1 MTWLSRLKKIS
12 GHTKHEATE
21 TTKTVSI
28 VEKGVSVVFVA
39 PILANAV
46 KNEGDRTAANDPTP
60 TTTVQ
65 VDLSAIAHTKGL
77 PTPPADGVLIDIGT
91 ARPPGLTPALL
102 AASLALDAQIQ
113 ADGQFDNGDVNPDRW
128 CWPHSTAMNGA
139 ELDLLA
145 ARLARFT
152 DKGVSQGDAES
163 LADKL
168 VIRDRD
174 SDDRA
179 LCLECRHMAGYGP
192 ASWRCGNWQAA
203 GVAISQR
210 ASQLPGD
217 LVFQL
222 QRCPG
227 FAPPQRTAP

>member
-1 MTWLSRLKKIS
+1 MIDWAQRAKTHFSQKGQNS
-12 GHTKHEATE
+12 TTE
-21 TTKTVSI
+21 TTETPLLTVLTVLSGR
-28 VEKGVSVVFVA
+28 VCEKHDFSNQA
-39 PILANAV
+39 QS
-46 KNEGDRTAANDPTP
+46 AANDPTP
-60 TTTVQ
+60 TTKVQ
-65 VDLSAIAHTKGL
+65 ADLSPIGDTKGL

-113 ADGQFDNGDVNPDRW
+113 ADGQFDNGAVNPDRW

-152 DKGVSQGDAES
+152 DKGVSQGDAEA

>member
-102 AASLALDAQIQ
+102 AASLALDAQIH
-113 ADGQFDNGDVNPDRW
+113 ADGPLPGNPDRW
-128 CWPHSTAMNGA
+128 CYPDSTAMTGS
-139 ELDLLA
+139 EIDTFT
-145 ARLARFT
+145 ARLSRFT
-152 DKGVSQGDAES
+152 DKGVIQSDAES

-168 VIRDRD
+168 VKRDRD
-174 SDDRA
+174 SDDRR
-179 LCLECRHMAGYGP
+179 LCLECTHLGGYGR

-210 ASQLPGD
+210 DSQLAAD
-217 LVFQL
+217 LVFKL
-222 QRCPG
+222 QRCAGLTHAFNP
-227 FAPPQRTAP
+227 TTKVS

>member
-1 MTWLSRLKKIS
+1 
-12 GHTKHEATE
+12 
-21 TTKTVSI
+21 
-28 VEKGVSVVFVA
+28 
-39 PILANAV
+39 
-46 KNEGDRTAANDPTP
+46 
-60 TTTVQ
+60 
-65 VDLSAIAHTKGL
+65 
-77 PTPPADGVLIDIGT
+77 VLIDIGT
-91 ARPPGLTPALL
+91 ARPPGLTPAML
-102 AASLALDAQIQ
+102 AASLALDAQNH
-113 ADGQFDNGDVNPDRW
+113 ADGQCDNGDVNPDRW
-128 CWPHSTAMNGA
+128 CYPDSTAMNGA